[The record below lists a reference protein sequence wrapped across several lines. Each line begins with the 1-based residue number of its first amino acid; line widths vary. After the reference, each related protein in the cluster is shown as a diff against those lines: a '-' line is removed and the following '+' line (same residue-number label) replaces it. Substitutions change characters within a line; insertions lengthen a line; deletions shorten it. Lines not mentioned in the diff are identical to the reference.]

1 MSGTNGHATP
11 RPSPPTPEA
20 DLEADRL
27 ELERAVL
34 DYTVSVHT
42 SDLSALRMD
51 MRQLSTKHDVL
62 AQGTNDR
69 IDAHFRILERQL
81 QGEFAR
87 LGKEVDGLKKA
98 LERIEKRQ
106 EERDGH

>member
-1 MSGTNGHATP
+1 MSGTNGHANP

-20 DLEADRL
+20 ELEADRL

-34 DYTVSVHT
+34 EFTVQVHT
-42 SDLSALRMD
+42 SDLSAVRLD
-51 MRQLSTKHDVL
+51 VRQLSMKVDML